1 MVYGLFVNKIWIIIY
16 FKIHYIMKN
25 LTLSEENFNKQ
36 WVTFWGNMQTAGLS
50 GYWNEET
57 LRNALK
63 TATCALSLE
72 TGLAYPGALISHIN
86 LFTSIAERL
95 AKMVAGTFP
104 DISQEQ
110 ILKVCLIQHLSKIE
124 MYEPNDNQWEVE
136 KRGLAYKFAKS
147 EGCLKFG
154 ERSALNA
161 MNVGVKLSP
170 IEYEA
175 ICCLDKDG
183 EEAKSRKYV
192 VDILTTIVRQANE
205 LAYAIERERFNK
217 LNEE

>member
-1 MVYGLFVNKIWIIIY
+1 
-16 FKIHYIMKN
+16 MKN

-36 WVTFWGNMQTAGLS
+36 WVTFWGNMQAVNLAEHWDEEELKAQLKVAAG
-50 GYWNEET
+50 
-57 LRNALK
+57 
-63 TATCALSLE
+63 ALSVE

-86 LFTSIAERL
+86 LFSSIAERI
-95 AKMVAGTFP
+95 AKMVCGTFP
-104 DISQEQ
+104 NVTKEQ
-110 ILKVCLIQHLSKIE
+110 LLKVCLIQHLSKIE
-124 MYEPNDNQWEVE
+124 MYEPNDNQWEID
-136 KRGLAYKFAKS
+136 KRGMYYKFAET

-161 MNVGVKLSP
+161 MNLGVKLSP
-170 IEYEA
+170 VEFEA
-175 ICCLDKDG
+175 ICSLDKDG